1 MDKESSRGIGMRLL
15 APRLNNRNLIFSVP
29 PNQHWPRPRPLLE
42 NQPWEE
48 HCSVTLLRSSPILQ
62 TPATNYYTY
71 THIHTKTI
79 TDTHTYTHS
88 FTSPPPIPRLRR
100 FEPPAWQAGL
110 WLAPG
115 NGCMSG
121 WMLARAGLLPLL
133 QSRVSMVYYVL
144 LLLRCFSCSHTVLPK
159 EHSLGVIFFP
169 RYIPHVMLYFS
180 SIPCLPVLSTPLSY
194 MYVVYGQ
201 VDGLFRW
208 YLWLVT
214 IKGYYYYYYY
224 YYKSTPATNRKRTK
238 IKIK

>member
-15 APRLNNRNLIFSVP
+15 APRLNNRNLIFSAP

-48 HCSVTLLRSSPILQ
+48 HCSVTLLRSSPILK
-62 TPATNYYTY
+62 TAADYTY
-71 THIHTKTI
+71 TQKLLQIQ
-79 TDTHTYTHS
+79 THTH
-88 FTSPPPIPRLRR
+88 TSPPPIPRLRR

-121 WMLARAGLLPLL
+121 WLIARAGLLPLL

-144 LLLRCFSCSHTVLPK
+144 LLLRCFSCSYTVLPK
-159 EHSLGVIFFP
+159 EHSLGVIFFSL
-169 RYIPHVMLYFS
+169 HSSCLLYFS

-201 VDGLFRW
+201 VDG
-208 YLWLVT
+208 
-214 IKGYYYYYYY
+214 
-224 YYKSTPATNRKRTK
+224 
-238 IKIK
+238 